1 MKTHI
6 TVALLF
12 LIPTGATGPP
22 FEAHAGPGVEIVA
35 TTAEHA
41 ADAESAPARVRI
53 LDPTP
58 DHHALVDW
66 AIGLYQAAGLELPPL
81 RVDFASGTDRCPAGV
96 DGRFVPGEPESL
108 VLLCPAAGANDLHR
122 RHIILHEFAHA
133 WDYHQLS
140 DPQRDAF
147 LELRSAEAW
156 RSPDLA
162 WWEMGSEQAA
172 EIMTWGLSDQPLPI
186 IKIYRNSCQDL
197 HAGYQLLVSSP
208 PLHGL
213 SCQV

>member
-6 TVALLF
+6 TLALLF
-12 LIPTGATGPP
+12 LIANGVTAPP
-22 FEAHAGPGVEIVA
+22 LEAHAGPAVEIVA

-108 VLLCPAAGANDLHR
+108 VLVCPAAGANDLHR

-172 EIMTWGLSDQPLPI
+172 EIMAWGLSDQPLPI

-197 HAGYQLLVSSP
+197 HAGYQLLVGSP